1 MTTDLYIEFLEEK
14 NSAMRLTYVSGN
26 LLPRANTF
34 EFLTQTVGALVWLLA
49 SHRGTLIKAGQD
61 GTIVI
66 CESDRGFTCILDG
79 MIDELD
85 NRNRQP
91 DSANLIDLCCGSKL
105 SVELYYLDLTKSSD
119 AQEYLFHYIYD
130 FEFTNFKRILGV
142 LPSNLNNY
150 DLIALVAM
158 SINSYFKADPDL
170 YKPFLDSPE
179 ISLARVCLTLTFEEG
194 K

>member
-1 MTTDLYIEFLEEK
+1 
-14 NSAMRLTYVSGN
+14 MRLNYVSGN

-49 SHRGTLIKAGQD
+49 SHRGTLIEAGRD
-61 GTIVI
+61 GTIAR

-79 MIDELD
+79 MIVGLG

-91 DSANLIDLCCGSKL
+91 DLVNLIDLCCGSKL
-105 SVELYYLDLTKSSD
+105 SVELYYLESTKSSD

-130 FEFTNFKRILGV
+130 FEFIDFKRILGV

-150 DLIALVAM
+150 DLIALLA
-158 SINSYFKADPDL
+158 ININIDFKADPDL

>member
-1 MTTDLYIEFLEEK
+1 MDATLDIKMCEK
-14 NSAMRLTYVSGN
+14 ENYAMVLNYVPGNVLPQTNTLQYLTET
-26 LLPRANTF
+26 L
-34 EFLTQTVGALVWLLA
+34 GALVWLLA
-49 SHRGTLIKAGQD
+49 SHRGTLIEEGRD
-61 GTIVI
+61 GTIAR

-79 MIDELD
+79 MIVGLG

-91 DSANLIDLCCGSKL
+91 DLVNLIDLCCGSKL

-130 FEFTNFKRILGV
+130 FEFIDFKRILGV

-150 DLIALVAM
+150 DLIALLA
-158 SINSYFKADPDL
+158 ININIDFKADPDL